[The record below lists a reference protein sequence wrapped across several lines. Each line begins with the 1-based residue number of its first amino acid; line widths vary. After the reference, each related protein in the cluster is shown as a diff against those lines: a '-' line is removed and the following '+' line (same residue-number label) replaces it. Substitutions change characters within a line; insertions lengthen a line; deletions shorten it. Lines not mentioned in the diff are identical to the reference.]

1 MDHLDTT
8 AFLIHQHSRL
18 FALNKLLVP
27 LVLPLNLILIHLRV
41 QVGLVFQKHV
51 ASLGLHRLLLLLF
64 SLLTIHN
71 RQVLLTRDPS
81 LLLKLG
87 IDVCELLLAPLMKIL
102 EVSLMLCLL
111 LSLLCP

>member
-51 ASLGLHRLLLLLF
+51 ASLGLHRLLLFLF
-64 SLLTIHN
+64 SLLSIHN

-81 LLLKLG
+81 LLLKLS

-111 LSLLCP
+111 LSLLRP